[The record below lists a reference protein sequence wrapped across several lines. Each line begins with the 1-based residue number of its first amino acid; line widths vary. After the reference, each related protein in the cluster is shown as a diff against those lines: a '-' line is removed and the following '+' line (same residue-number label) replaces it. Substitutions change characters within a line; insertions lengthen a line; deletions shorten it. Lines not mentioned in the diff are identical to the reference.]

1 MPREKYNMLGERGV
15 GKVIMYTEII
25 VNINTQKLSVPQ
37 VNLSTSD

>member
-1 MPREKYNMLGERGV
+1 M
-15 GKVIMYTEII
+15 GKVTMYTEVT